1 MVKVLLDNV
10 TKIFGKGRKTVVAL
24 DHISLEI
31 KSEEFFVILGP
42 SGGGKT
48 TTLRLIAGLEEP
60 TDGEIWIGDKLVASA
75 SKKIFIPPNKRNIG
89 MVFQNWALYPH
100 MKAFD
105 NIAFPLKIKR
115 VPKDK
120 INSKVTEVA
129 KMLEIDKVL
138 DRYPRQLSGGQQQRV
153 ALARALV
160 KEPQVLLLDEPF
172 SNLDARL
179 RATARAL
186 VKDIHKKFG
195 ITSILVSHDPADMLS
210 LADRAG
216 VIFNGKMNQI
226 GIPMDLYDKPANLAI
241 ANLVGEIN
249 VIEGTLKDGE
259 FTAGDLSI
267 RLPIKSDLKSA
278 VLGIRPED
286 MYIKKDEE
294 VSPSESPLG
303 WGVVRISEYAGGKFT
318 VVVDMGGN
326 TLRISA
332 SAPIPRDEKVFV
344 VAVAS
349 KVKIFDKETGI
360 NVLNEQQQSR

>member
-10 TKIFGKGRKTVVAL
+10 TKVFGKGKKTVVAL

-75 SKKIFIPPNKRNIG
+75 SKKIFIPPNKRNVG

-120 INSKVTEVA
+120 INSKVMEVA

-226 GIPMDLYDKPANLAI
+226 GVPMDLYDKPANLAI

-249 VIEGTLKDGE
+249 IIEGTLKGGE
-259 FTAGDLSI
+259 FTANDLLI
-267 RLPIKSDLKSA
+267 RLPVKSDLKAA

-286 MYIKKDEE
+286 MSVKKDEE
-294 VSPSESPLG
+294 VSPGESPLG

-318 VVVDMGGN
+318 VVVDIGGN

-344 VAVAS
+344 VAVTN
-349 KVKIFDKETGI
+349 KIKIFDKETGI
-360 NVLNEQQQSR
+360 NILNEEQRSQ

>member
-1 MVKVLLDNV
+1 VVKVLLDNV
-10 TKIFGKGRKTVVAL
+10 TKIFGKGKKTVVAL
-24 DHISLEI
+24 DHITLEI
-31 KSEEFFVILGP
+31 RSEEFFVVLGP

-60 TDGEIWIGDKLVASA
+60 TDGDVWIGDKLVASA
-75 SKKIFIPPNKRNIG
+75 SKKIFIPPNKRDVG

-105 NIAFPLKIKR
+105 NIAFPLKIKK
-115 VPKDK
+115 VPRET
-120 INSKVTEVA
+120 INKKVMEVA

-160 KEPQVLLLDEPF
+160 KEPKVLLLDEPF

-226 GIPMDLYDKPANLAI
+226 GVPMDLYDKPANLSI

-249 VIEGTLKDGE
+249 LIDGIVQDGA
-259 FTAGDLSI
+259 FKAGDLLI
-267 RLPIKSDLKSA
+267 KLPFPIDIKAA
-278 VLGIRPED
+278 VLGVRPED
-286 MYIKKDEE
+286 MNIRKDESLAPGE
-294 VSPSESPLG
+294 TPLG
-303 WGVVRISEYAGGKFT
+303 WGVVKISEYAGGKFT
-318 VVVDMGGN
+318 IVVDIGGN

-332 SAPIPRDEKVFV
+332 SAPIPRDEKVFI
-344 VAVAS
+344 AALS
-349 KVKIFDKETGI
+349 NKIKVFDKETGI
-360 NVLNEQQQSR
+360 NVLNKSSKPT